1 MAGPYFIK
9 SDRAYH
15 FNNSEALLK
24 RVDTSQ
30 SAFEE
35 IVQGLNQFE
44 AVLFQGWVG
53 GMKAASAF
61 CLHNNSLLAQS
72 GVLGLR
78 TYPHRGGMM
87 SLRQSWHH
95 EVLFKETLS
104 WLRILQWHGVAMVEC
119 KWDPKTDRFWL
130 IEINSRFYGYL
141 HLDLYSGVDMP
152 RIQMDAHF
160 GKISTKI
167 PSQQVDIQCRLVVPT
182 DTGYLLSKFR
192 DSSIRQSEK
201 IISTLR
207 FMLDFLNPLMRSDLL
222 YPGDRK
228 IYFMQWLQIFQVGL
242 RKLFQFTKLKNL
254 KTFFKGGKIT

>member
-1 MAGPYFIK
+1 MPPGFIIKRGDVLPSQSDLSAIAGPYFIK
-9 SDRAYH
+9 SDQAYH
-15 FNNSEALLK
+15 YNNTEALLK
-24 RVDTSQ
+24 RVETPQ
-30 SAFEE
+30 SAFAEV
-35 IVQGLNQFE
+35 VQALDQFE
-44 AVLFQGWVG
+44 AVLLQGWVG

-78 TYPHRGGMM
+78 TNPHQGGMM

-95 EVLFKETLS
+95 EVLFKKTLS

-167 PSQQVDIQCRLVVPT
+167 PSQQVDIRCRLVVPS

-228 IYFMQWLQIFQVGL
+228 IYFM
-242 RKLFQFTKLKNL
+242 
-254 KTFFKGGKIT
+254 